1 MIYMASYLLD
11 TNHVSPIVTP
21 GHRLRSLIIQR
32 HDAGDTFSI
41 AVPALTEMLFG
52 IRLLPRA
59 ERNLRDWQRFEPL
72 FGFYDITKQ
81 DAEYAANLQA
91 TLRKQGRQLGLV
103 DALIAAIALRYDL
116 ILLTTDKDFQPVV
129 GLTQQNWLAI

>member
-1 MIYMASYLLD
+1 MASYLLD
-11 TNHVSPIVTP
+11 TNHISPIVTP
-21 GHRLRSLIIQR
+21 EHRLRSLIIQR

-103 DALIAAIALRYDL
+103 DALIAAVALRYDL
-116 ILLTTDKDFQPVV
+116 ILLTTDKDFQPIV
-129 GLTQQNWLAI
+129 GLTQHNWLAV

>member
-11 TNHVSPIVTP
+11 TNHISPMVTP
-21 GHRLRSLIIQR
+21 EHRLRSLIIQR
-32 HDAGDTFSI
+32 HDAGDTFYI

-52 IRLLPRA
+52 IRVLPRA
-59 ERNLRDWQRFEPL
+59 ERNLRDWQRFESL

-81 DAEYAANLQA
+81 DAEYAAILQS

-103 DALIAAIALRYDL
+103 DALIAAIALRYNL
-116 ILLTTDKDFQPVV
+116 VLLTTNKDFRPIV
-129 GLTQQNWLAI
+129 GLTQDNGLAI